1 MLLKQVNRCIERS
14 SENQCRGAGNSTC
27 FSSSG
32 MTTPSLDYSLENGK
46 LTLILRFDMAYE
58 TLKQCLAGN
67 LGMMVPPPA
76 ITTLKQL
83 KQENCH
89 ELQDR

>member
-14 SENQCRGAGNSTC
+14 SENQCRGAGNGTC

-67 LGMMVPPPA
+67 HDG
-76 ITTLKQL
+76 TTSCNHNT
-83 KQENCH
+83 EAAEAG
-89 ELQDR
+89 ELP